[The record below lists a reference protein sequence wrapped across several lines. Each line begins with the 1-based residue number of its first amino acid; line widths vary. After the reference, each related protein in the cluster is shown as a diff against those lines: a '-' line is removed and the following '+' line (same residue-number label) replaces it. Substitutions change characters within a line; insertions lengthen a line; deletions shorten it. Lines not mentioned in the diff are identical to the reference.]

1 MKKMKLTFKNYFFWE
16 IIKCQVLCGNF
27 ADSHQSP
34 GLKESLYGGDIKL
47 TKQQQ
52 DNMKKYG
59 NPYGPQSRAASSVP
73 KERWPNAVIP
83 FTFDCSVGKWAKNPF
98 TRLLH

>member
-1 MKKMKLTFKNYFFWE
+1 LLLT
-16 IIKCQVLCGNF
+16 NF
-27 ADSHQSP
+27 TDSHQSP
-34 GLKESLYGGDIKL
+34 GREESLYGGDIKL

-59 NPYGPQSRAASSVP
+59 NPYGPQSRAVSSVP

-83 FTFDCSVGKWAKNPF
+83 YTFDCSVGEPLKSID
-98 TRLLH
+98 LLVCYINYICLIYYKYFPTDTI